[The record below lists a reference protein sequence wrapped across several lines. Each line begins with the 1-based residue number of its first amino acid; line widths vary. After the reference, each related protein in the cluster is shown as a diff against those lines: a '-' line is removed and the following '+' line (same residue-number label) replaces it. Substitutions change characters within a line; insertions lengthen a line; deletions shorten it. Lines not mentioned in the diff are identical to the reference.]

1 MENHSGLR
9 YRKFFRGLIAS
20 HRPEEIIKIVE
31 RYQRDLRNTESNYMD
46 LIIKSQGLLSYQEIM
61 EMPIDSI
68 LLFVERLNQSIEEKN
83 HQVSAAKSK
92 RR

>member
-1 MENHSGLR
+1 
-9 YRKFFRGLIAS
+9 
-20 HRPEEIIKIVE
+20 
-31 RYQRDLRNTESNYMD
+31 MD

-68 LLFVERLNQSIEEKN
+68 LLFVERLNQSIEDKN
-83 HQVSAAKSK
+83 QQVAAAKSK